1 MKKFISVLLLISFSS
16 LLFADS
22 TTPEPYGE
30 NEFPDWA
37 NYLRRYEVITL
48 GSLPFTTMTVTTI
61 YTLYRYID
69 NDFDKN
75 YIPNPLALTSSAANL
90 DSDEQKFILLT
101 AIGTSIVAG
110 TVDLIIHVIK
120 KEKAKKKNAQI
131 FEKDVIIQNKID
143 EIKDSGQMINF
154 EDLSSENEITKDDSA
169 NQQNENIQTE
179 ENHSLQ
185 NSENEEN

>member
-1 MKKFISVLLLISFSS
+1 MKKLISILLLISFSS

-48 GSLPFTTMTVTTI
+48 GSIPFTTMGVTTV
-61 YTLYRYID
+61 YTIYRYI
-69 NDFDKN
+69 NNGFDKE
-75 YIPNPLALTSSAANL
+75 YLPNPLALTSSAAKL
-90 DSDEQKFILLT
+90 DSDEQKMILMT

-110 TVDLIIHVIK
+110 TVDLIIHIIK

-131 FEKDVIIQNKID
+131 FERDVIIQNKIY
-143 EIKDSGQMINF
+143 ELNESGRMLILD
-154 EDLSSENEITKDDSA
+154 DLN
-169 NQQNENIQTE
+169 
-179 ENHSLQ
+179 
-185 NSENEEN
+185 NSHEQINEEQDFKE

>member
-1 MKKFISVLLLISFSS
+1 MKKFISILLLISFSS
-16 LLFADS
+16 LLFANS
-22 TTPEPYGE
+22 TSPEPYGE
-30 NEFPDWA
+30 DEFPDWA

-48 GSLPFTTMTVTTI
+48 GSLPFTTMGVTTF

-90 DSDEQKFILLT
+90 DSDEQKLILLT

-131 FEKDVIIQNKID
+131 FERDVIIQNKID
-143 EIKDSGQMINF
+143 ELNESGQMLNLN
-154 EDLSSENEITKDDSA
+154 DLNNSSEESENEVK
-169 NQQNENIQTE
+169 E
-179 ENHSLQ
+179 
-185 NSENEEN
+185 

>member
-1 MKKFISVLLLISFSS
+1 MKKFISILLLISFSS
-16 LLFADS
+16 LLFANS
-22 TTPEPYGE
+22 TSPEPYGE
-30 NEFPDWA
+30 DEFPDWA

-90 DSDEQKFILLT
+90 DSDEQKLILLT

-131 FEKDVIIQNKID
+131 FERDVIIQNKID
-143 EIKDSGQMINF
+143 ELNESGQMLNLN
-154 EDLSSENEITKDDSA
+154 DLNNSSEESENEVK
-169 NQQNENIQTE
+169 E
-179 ENHSLQ
+179 
-185 NSENEEN
+185 

>member
-1 MKKFISVLLLISFSS
+1 MKKFIALLLLISFSS
-16 LLFADS
+16 LLFANS
-22 TTPEPYGE
+22 TSPEPYGE

-90 DSDEQKFILLT
+90 DSDEQKMILMT
-101 AIGTSIVAG
+101 AIGTSILAG

-131 FEKDVIIQNKID
+131 FERDVIIQNKID
-143 EIKDSGQMINF
+143 ELNESGQILNLSDF
-154 EDLSSENEITKDDSA
+154 NNSSEESEIEVK
-169 NQQNENIQTE
+169 E
-179 ENHSLQ
+179 
-185 NSENEEN
+185 

>member
-1 MKKFISVLLLISFSS
+1 MKKFISILLLISFSS
-16 LLFADS
+16 LLFANS
-22 TTPEPYGE
+22 TSPEPYGE

-90 DSDEQKFILLT
+90 DSDEQKMILMT
-101 AIGTSIVAG
+101 AIGTSILAG

-143 EIKDSGQMINF
+143 ELNEYGQMLNLN
-154 EDLSSENEITKDDSA
+154 DLNNSSEESENEVK
-169 NQQNENIQTE
+169 E
-179 ENHSLQ
+179 
-185 NSENEEN
+185 

>member
-1 MKKFISVLLLISFSS
+1 MKKFIALLLLISFSS
-16 LLFADS
+16 LLFANS
-22 TTPEPYGE
+22 TSPEPYGE

-48 GSLPFTTMTVTTI
+48 GSLPFTTMGVTTI

-69 NDFDKN
+69 NDFDKK
-75 YIPNPLALTSSAANL
+75 YIPNPFALTSSAANL

-131 FEKDVIIQNKID
+131 FERDVIIQNKIN
-143 EIKDSGQMINF
+143 ELNESGQMFNTT
-154 EDLSSENEITKDDSA
+154 DLNNSSYEEKELDDFK
-169 NQQNENIQTE
+169 E
-179 ENHSLQ
+179 
-185 NSENEEN
+185 

>member
-1 MKKFISVLLLISFSS
+1 MKKFISILLLISFSS
-16 LLFADS
+16 LLFANS
-22 TTPEPYGE
+22 TSPEPYGE
-30 NEFPDWA
+30 DEFPDWA

-48 GSLPFTTMTVTTI
+48 GSFPFTTMTVTTI
-61 YTLYRYID
+61 STLYRYID

-90 DSDEQKFILLT
+90 DSDEQKLILLT

-131 FEKDVIIQNKID
+131 FERDVIIQNKID
-143 EIKDSGQMINF
+143 ELNESGQMLNLN
-154 EDLSSENEITKDDSA
+154 DLNNSSEESENEVK
-169 NQQNENIQTE
+169 E
-179 ENHSLQ
+179 
-185 NSENEEN
+185 

>member
-1 MKKFISVLLLISFSS
+1 MKKFISILLLISFSS
-16 LLFADS
+16 LLFANS
-22 TTPEPYGE
+22 TSPEPYGE

-90 DSDEQKFILLT
+90 DSDEQKMILMT

-131 FEKDVIIQNKID
+131 FERDVIIQDKID
-143 EIKDSGQMINF
+143 ELNESGQILNLSDF
-154 EDLSSENEITKDDSA
+154 NNSSEESEIEVK
-169 NQQNENIQTE
+169 E
-179 ENHSLQ
+179 
-185 NSENEEN
+185 

>member
-1 MKKFISVLLLISFSS
+1 MKKFISILLLISFSS
-16 LLFADS
+16 LLFANS
-22 TTPEPYGE
+22 TSPEPYGE

-90 DSDEQKFILLT
+90 DSDEQKLILLT

-131 FEKDVIIQNKID
+131 FERDVIIQNKID
-143 EIKDSGQMINF
+143 ELNESGQMLNLN
-154 EDLSSENEITKDDSA
+154 DLNNSSEESENEVK
-169 NQQNENIQTE
+169 E
-179 ENHSLQ
+179 
-185 NSENEEN
+185 

>member
-1 MKKFISVLLLISFSS
+1 MKKFISILLLISFSS
-16 LLFADS
+16 LLFANS
-22 TTPEPYGE
+22 TSPEPYGE

-90 DSDEQKFILLT
+90 DSDEQKMILMT

-143 EIKDSGQMINF
+143 ELNESGQILNLN
-154 EDLSSENEITKDDSA
+154 DLNNSSEESENEVK
-169 NQQNENIQTE
+169 E
-179 ENHSLQ
+179 
-185 NSENEEN
+185 

>member
-1 MKKFISVLLLISFSS
+1 MKKFISILLLISFSS
-16 LLFADS
+16 LLFANS
-22 TTPEPYGE
+22 TSPEPYGE

-90 DSDEQKFILLT
+90 DSDEQKMILMT
-101 AIGTSIVAG
+101 AIGTSILAG

-143 EIKDSGQMINF
+143 ELNESRQILNLSDFNN
-154 EDLSSENEITKDDSA
+154 SSEESEIEVKV
-169 NQQNENIQTE
+169 
-179 ENHSLQ
+179 
-185 NSENEEN
+185 

>member
-1 MKKFISVLLLISFSS
+1 MKKFIALLLLISFSS
-16 LLFADS
+16 LLFANS
-22 TTPEPYGE
+22 TSPEPYGE

-90 DSDEQKFILLT
+90 DSDEQKMILMT

-131 FEKDVIIQNKID
+131 FERDVIIQNKID
-143 EIKDSGQMINF
+143 ELNESGQILNLSDF
-154 EDLSSENEITKDDSA
+154 NNSSEESEIEVK
-169 NQQNENIQTE
+169 E
-179 ENHSLQ
+179 
-185 NSENEEN
+185 

>member
-1 MKKFISVLLLISFSS
+1 MKKFISILLLISFSS
-16 LLFADS
+16 LLFANS
-22 TTPEPYGE
+22 TSPEPYGE

-90 DSDEQKFILLT
+90 DSDEQKMILMT
-101 AIGTSIVAG
+101 AIGTSILAG

-131 FEKDVIIQNKID
+131 FERDVIIQNKID
-143 EIKDSGQMINF
+143 ELNESGQILNLSDF
-154 EDLSSENEITKDDSA
+154 NNSSEESEIEVK
-169 NQQNENIQTE
+169 E
-179 ENHSLQ
+179 
-185 NSENEEN
+185 

>member
-1 MKKFISVLLLISFSS
+1 MKKFISILLLISFSS
-16 LLFADS
+16 LLFANS
-22 TTPEPYGE
+22 TSPEPYGE
-30 NEFPDWA
+30 DEFPDWA

-90 DSDEQKFILLT
+90 DSDEQKMILMT
-101 AIGTSIVAG
+101 AIGTSILAG

-131 FEKDVIIQNKID
+131 FERDVIIQNKID
-143 EIKDSGQMINF
+143 ELNESGQILNLSDF
-154 EDLSSENEITKDDSA
+154 NNSSEESEIEVK
-169 NQQNENIQTE
+169 E
-179 ENHSLQ
+179 
-185 NSENEEN
+185 

>member
-1 MKKFISVLLLISFSS
+1 MKKFISILLLISFSS
-16 LLFADS
+16 LLFANS
-22 TTPEPYGE
+22 TSPEPYGE
-30 NEFPDWA
+30 DEFPDWA

-90 DSDEQKFILLT
+90 DSDEQKLILLT

-131 FEKDVIIQNKID
+131 FERDVIIQNKIV
-143 EIKDSGQMINF
+143 ELNESGQMLNLN
-154 EDLSSENEITKDDSA
+154 DLNNSSEESENEVK
-169 NQQNENIQTE
+169 E
-179 ENHSLQ
+179 
-185 NSENEEN
+185 

>member
-1 MKKFISVLLLISFSS
+1 MKKFISILLLISFSS
-16 LLFADS
+16 LLFANS
-22 TTPEPYGE
+22 TSPEPYGE

-90 DSDEQKFILLT
+90 DSDEQKMILMT
-101 AIGTSIVAG
+101 AIGTSILAG

-131 FEKDVIIQNKID
+131 FERDVIIQNKIN
-143 EIKDSGQMINF
+143 ELNESRQMLNTT
-154 EDLSSENEITKDDSA
+154 DLNNSSYEEKELDDFK
-169 NQQNENIQTE
+169 E
-179 ENHSLQ
+179 
-185 NSENEEN
+185 

>member
-1 MKKFISVLLLISFSS
+1 MKKFIALLLLISFSS
-16 LLFADS
+16 LLFANS
-22 TTPEPYGE
+22 TSPEPYGE

-90 DSDEQKFILLT
+90 DSDEQKMILMT

-131 FEKDVIIQNKID
+131 FEKDVIIQNKIN
-143 EIKDSGQMINF
+143 ELNESGQMLNTT
-154 EDLSSENEITKDDSA
+154 DLNNSSYEEKELDDFK
-169 NQQNENIQTE
+169 E
-179 ENHSLQ
+179 
-185 NSENEEN
+185 

>member
-1 MKKFISVLLLISFSS
+1 MKKFIALLLLISFSS
-16 LLFADS
+16 LLFANS
-22 TTPEPYGE
+22 TSPEPYGE

-90 DSDEQKFILLT
+90 DSDEQKMILMT
-101 AIGTSIVAG
+101 AIGTSILAG

-143 EIKDSGQMINF
+143 ELNESRQILNLSDFNN
-154 EDLSSENEITKDDSA
+154 SSEESEIEVK
-169 NQQNENIQTE
+169 E
-179 ENHSLQ
+179 
-185 NSENEEN
+185 